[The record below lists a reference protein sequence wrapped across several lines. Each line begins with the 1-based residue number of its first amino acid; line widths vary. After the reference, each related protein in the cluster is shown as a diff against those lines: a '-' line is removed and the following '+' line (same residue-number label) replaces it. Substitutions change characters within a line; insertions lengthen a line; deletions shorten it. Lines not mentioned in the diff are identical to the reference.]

1 MIALYEKGEN
11 RVHNITFLK
20 IMLSKPTYHIVEGM
34 VINDENM
41 SIRN

>member
-1 MIALYEKGEN
+1 MIDLYEKGEN

-20 IMLSKPTYHIVEGM
+20 IMLSKPTYVVEGI